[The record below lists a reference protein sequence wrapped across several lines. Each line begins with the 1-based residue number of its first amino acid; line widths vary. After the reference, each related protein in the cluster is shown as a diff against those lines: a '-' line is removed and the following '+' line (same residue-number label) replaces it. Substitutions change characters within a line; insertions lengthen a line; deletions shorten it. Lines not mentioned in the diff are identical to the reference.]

1 MRLLACLS
9 VWFIFSLSLFLP
21 LSLSLSLSL
30 PVVRFGV
37 VESSFVAAAVVR
49 RFFSFNRL
57 CSRLFLPSRCAR
69 RCLQSASSLPYASS
83 LMGTGTS
90 SADEGRH
97 ERRLAMYVKQPSQQT
112 QKRIERALEQRFLR
126 SALRNSSH
134 RRKSTEYSVMSS
146 DLCRTV
152 PSTCRLAI

>member
-21 LSLSLSLSL
+21 LSLSSCRPFWSCRILT
-30 PVVRFGV
+30 G
-37 VESSFVAAAVVR
+37 AAAVVR
-49 RFFSFNRL
+49 RFFSFNQHCR
-57 CSRLFLPSRCAR
+57 RLFLPSSCAR
-69 RCLQSASSLPYASS
+69 RCLQSASSLPSASS

-134 RRKSTEYSVMSS
+134 RRKSLEYSVMSS

>member
-1 MRLLACLS
+1 MSGLFL
-9 VWFIFSLSLFLP
+9 VSLSF
-21 LSLSLSLSL
+21 SLSLSLSL

-49 RFFSFNRL
+49 RFFSFNQHCR
-57 CSRLFLPSRCAR
+57 RLFLPSSCAR
-69 RCLQSASSLPYASS
+69 RCLQSASSLPSASS

-134 RRKSTEYSVMSS
+134 RRKSIEYSVMSS